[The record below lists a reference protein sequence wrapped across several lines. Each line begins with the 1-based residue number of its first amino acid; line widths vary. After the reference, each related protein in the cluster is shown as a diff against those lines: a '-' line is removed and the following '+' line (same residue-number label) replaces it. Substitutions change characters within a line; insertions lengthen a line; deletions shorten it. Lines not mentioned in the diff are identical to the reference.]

1 MNMRY
6 HPGKS
11 NIVVNTLNILSMCS
25 LGHNDE
31 EKKELAKDVHWL
43 ARFRVQI
50 MDSTLEGIVVTN
62 RDESSLVS
70 KVKEKQDQDPILL
83 GLKANVHN
91 QRVLD
96 FE

>member
-43 ARFRVQI
+43 AH
-50 MDSTLEGIVVTN
+50 LEVL
-62 RDESSLVS
+62 LV
-70 KVKEKQDQDPILL
+70 DT
-83 GLKANVHN
+83 
-91 QRVLD
+91 
-96 FE
+96 